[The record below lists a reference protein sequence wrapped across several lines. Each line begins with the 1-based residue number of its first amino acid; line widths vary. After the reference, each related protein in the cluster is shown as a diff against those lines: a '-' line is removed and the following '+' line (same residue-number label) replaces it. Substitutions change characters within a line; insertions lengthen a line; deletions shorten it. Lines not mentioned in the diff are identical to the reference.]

1 MKCIMIRKYGIKET
15 QSVFLVMN
23 GIDKY
28 FECVAIELP
37 RVVIPYR
44 PNAHNVDCIPEGI
57 YPVKKIISPT
67 KGKCFLLEDVPDRF
81 AVEIHIGN
89 FVAGKKVDSQGCI
102 LPGMSFEDINEDGN
116 IDVADSTKALNKL
129 WDILPD
135 SFKLHIL

>member
-1 MKCIMIRKYGIKET
+1 MKAIMIRKYGAKET
-15 QSVFLVMN
+15 QSVFLVME

-28 FECVAIELP
+28 LEIVAIELP
-37 RVVIPYR
+37 RVVVPYR

-57 YPVKKIISPT
+57 YQTKKIVSPT
-67 KGKCFLLEDVPDRF
+67 KGKCFLLEDVPDRS

-89 FVAGKKVDSQGCI
+89 FVSGKQVDSQGCI

-116 IDVADSTKALNKL
+116 IDVRDSTEALSKL

-135 SFKLHIL
+135 FFKLHIL